1 MTLIRRRN
9 NSAASDLGLHC
20 LPIPK
25 VPNLDANSG
34 DLDQTL
40 SLHRLQMSAKTPLD
54 KSILN
59 LGGVNLFV
67 FYVSLQNKFLHCK

>member
-1 MTLIRRRN
+1 MTLIRRRT
-9 NSAASDLGLHC
+9 NSAAFDLGLHC

-34 DLDQTL
+34 DPDQTR

-54 KSILN
+54 RTILN
-59 LGGVNLFV
+59 LG
-67 FYVSLQNKFLHCK
+67 YVSLFVSFM